1 MDAECYVDILQDMG
15 MMDDGSI
22 NELSSTSSSNTV
34 QLTDWVVLPS
44 RDVVAFKHALVTKGP
59 LSIAVNMVEEAMYYS
74 SGVLDVASCT
84 NNGSDDLDHAINL
97 VGWGIDESGEEHWIV
112 RNSWR

>member
-15 MMDDGSI
+15 MMNENI
-22 NELSSTSSSNTV
+22 NELSSNAVSNMV
-34 QLTDWVVLPS
+34 QLTDWIVLPS
-44 RDVVAFKHALVTKGP
+44 RDDIAFKHALVTKGP
-59 LSIAVNMVEEAMYYS
+59 ISIAVNVVEEAMYYS
-74 SGVLDVASCT
+74 GGVLDVASCT

-97 VGWGIDESGEEHWIV
+97 VGWGTDESGEEHWIV